1 VPAPQPRRLTAAE
14 AAAIK
19 ARPWPR
25 LPWWLWLVAAA
36 TTVATVAVAVA
47 LVSGNHPAAPLGA
60 GRSAPGGRF
69 SHDVGEARIP
79 ALDQA
84 NRAVVTR
91 RHPGCPRLAGLTLA
105 GTPGELDLLAAAADR
120 VCGLRSTAPVER
132 AREALDRDRVTVAF
146 AEFRASGNESTTRFA
161 RDGASVL
168 VNGKFSRGPAER
180 VAVLLVHEG
189 SHVADGGPPDAAG
202 ELAAVRA
209 QADACQRLFTGQE
222 QLGPNRSCLDGDAL
236 LAAGEA
242 RALAALRAAGYR

>member
-1 VPAPQPRRLTAAE
+1 ME

-25 LPWWLWLVAAA
+25 LPWWLWLVVAA
-36 TTVATVAVAVA
+36 TTVVMVAVAVS
-47 LVSGNHPAAPLGA
+47 LVNASRPAAPLGA
-60 GRSAPGGRF
+60 GRSAPSGQF
-69 SHDVGEARIP
+69 SHDVGEARVP
-79 ALDQA
+79 ALEQSNGA
-84 NRAVVTR
+84 RVTR
-91 RHPGCPRLAGLTLA
+91 RHPDCPRLAGLTLV
-105 GTPGELDLLAAAADR
+105 GTPGEVDLLAAAADR
-120 VCGLRSTAPVER
+120 VCGLRTTAPIDR
-132 AREALDRDRVTVAF
+132 ARQSLDRDRATVVF

-161 RDGASVL
+161 PGAPTVL

-209 QADACQRLFTGQE
+209 QADACRRLFTGQE
-222 QLGPNRSCLDGDAL
+222 RLGPNRSCLEGDAL
-236 LAAGEA
+236 LAAGET